1 MMKLTKLVKLSA
13 EKILKKLM
21 CVISFEM

>member
-1 MMKLTKLVKLSA
+1 MKLTKLVKLSA